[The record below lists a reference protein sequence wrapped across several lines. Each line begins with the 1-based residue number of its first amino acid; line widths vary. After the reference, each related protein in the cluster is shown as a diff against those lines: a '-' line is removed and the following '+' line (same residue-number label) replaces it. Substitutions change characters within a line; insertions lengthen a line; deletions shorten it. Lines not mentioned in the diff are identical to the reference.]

1 MEDCIYH
8 ADLCRVYKNGREDF
22 SLQFSGGWYKIKQT
36 KKRGYYM
43 SDVLTYQ
50 VPGTH
55 TPKTKQGFAK
65 MLALLEA
72 ADKLFNQRG
81 FSGVSVSDICKE
93 AHTAVGTFYIYFDS
107 KTDLYR
113 YLVEI
118 YKRQIKGHL
127 AKAIAGCA
135 TRAEKEKEGIKCFV
149 RYAVNNPNVY
159 NIIWGSLAV
168 DQQMFADYYT
178 SFAQS
183 YARALQKDAQDLK
196 VPDATSLAYA
206 LMGITNFLGL
216 RAIFEKMTDQQ
227 IDEMMERDI
236 MPMLLGGVFHE

>member
-1 MEDCIYH
+1 
-8 ADLCRVYKNGREDF
+8 
-22 SLQFSGGWYKIKQT
+22 
-36 KKRGYYM
+36 M
-43 SDVLTYQ
+43 SDILSYQ

-55 TPKTKQGFAK
+55 IPKTKQGFAK

-72 ADKLFNQRG
+72 ADKLFNESG
-81 FSGVSVSDICKE
+81 FSAVSVSEICKE

-118 YKRQIKGHL
+118 YKRQIKRHL
-127 AKAIAGCA
+127 AVAIAGCV

-149 RYAVNNPNVY
+149 RYAVKNPNVY

-168 DQQMFADYYT
+168 DQQMFADYYM
-178 SFAQS
+178 SFAKS
-183 YARALQKDAQDLK
+183 YARALQKDGGDLK
-196 VPDATSLAYA
+196 TSDVTNMAYA

-216 RAIFEKMTDQQ
+216 RAIFEKMDDQQ
-227 IDEMMERDI
+227 IEQMVERDI
-236 MPMLLGGVFHE
+236 MPMLTGGIFYP

>member
-1 MEDCIYH
+1 
-8 ADLCRVYKNGREDF
+8 
-22 SLQFSGGWYKIKQT
+22 
-36 KKRGYYM
+36 M

-50 VPGTH
+50 VQGTH

-72 ADKLFNQRG
+72 ADKLFNESG
-81 FSGVSVSDICKE
+81 FSAVSVSDICKE

-118 YKRQIKGHL
+118 YKRQIKRHL
-127 AKAIAGCA
+127 AVAIERCA
-135 TRAEKEKEGIKCFV
+135 TRTEKETEGIKCFV
-149 RYAVNNPNVY
+149 RYAVKNPNVY

-168 DQQMFADYYT
+168 DKQMFADYYT
-178 SFAQS
+178 SFAAS
-183 YARALQKDAQDLK
+183 YARALRKDTEELK
-196 VPDATSLAYA
+196 TKDVTNLAYA

-216 RAIFEKMTDQQ
+216 RAIFENMTDEQV
-227 IDEMMERDI
+227 DAMVERDI
-236 MPMLLGGVFHE
+236 MPMLTSGAFHP

>member
-1 MEDCIYH
+1 
-8 ADLCRVYKNGREDF
+8 
-22 SLQFSGGWYKIKQT
+22 
-36 KKRGYYM
+36 M

-55 TPKTKQGFAK
+55 TPKTQQGFAK

-72 ADKLFNQRG
+72 ADQLFNQRG
-81 FSGVSVSDICKE
+81 FSAVSVSDICKQ
-93 AHTAVGTFYIYFDS
+93 AHAAVGTFYIYFDS

-118 YKRQIKGHL
+118 YKRQIKRHL
-127 AKAIAGCA
+127 ALAIAGCE

-149 RYAVNNPNVY
+149 RYAVANPNVY

-168 DQQMFADYYT
+168 DKQMFADYYT
-178 SFAQS
+178 SFAAS
-183 YARALQKDAQDLK
+183 YARALATDTQQLK
-196 VPDATSLAYA
+196 SMDVTNLAYA

-227 IDEMMERDI
+227 IDDMVERDI
-236 MPMLLGGVFHE
+236 MPMLTNGIFQM

>member
-1 MEDCIYH
+1 
-8 ADLCRVYKNGREDF
+8 
-22 SLQFSGGWYKIKQT
+22 
-36 KKRGYYM
+36 M

-72 ADKLFNQRG
+72 ADKLFNKGG

-118 YKRQIKGHL
+118 YKRQIKRHL
-127 AKAIAGCA
+127 ALAIAGCT
-135 TRAEKEKEGIKCFV
+135 TRAEKEKEGIKCFI

-168 DQQMFADYYT
+168 DKQMFEDYYV

-183 YARALQKDAQDLK
+183 YARALSKDSHALK
-196 VPDATSLAYA
+196 SEDVTSIAYV

-227 IDEMMERDI
+227 IDGMIEKSV
-236 MPMLLGGVFHE
+236 MPMLENGMFRG